1 MPMDH
6 QIANP
11 GNFERVFRFSAEA
24 FPQWKRAAMFREY
37 VRNRIVKLDSCPL
50 GDDNHLDGVGMSLPG
65 LGVVAIS
72 MSATRCA
79 RTRETIGD
87 GNDNL
92 RLVTLR
98 QAASSAPTDHLGR
111 ELTVEP
117 GSGVVLSNCDLNA
130 ITFTGHRSRM
140 IAVNLTRKTLRPLLR
155 DFDDVLAHTIPKQ
168 SAPLSLLSSYIEA
181 LVREPAPPTP
191 ELGLLA
197 VSHIYDLAALAMG
210 ATRDAAEIAKNRGL
224 AAARLRAIKSDIA
237 ANLSRDDLS
246 VVEIALKQRV
256 TPRYVQLLFEHQGTT
271 FTEYV
276 RNARLNRA
284 HRMLADPHLAD
295 RSISVIAF
303 DVGFSDLSYFNK
315 AFRRRFGETPSD
327 VRTASNGSK

>member
-1 MPMDH
+1 
-6 QIANP
+6 
-11 GNFERVFRFSAEA
+11 
-24 FPQWKRAAMFREY
+24 
-37 VRNRIVKLDSCPL
+37 
-50 GDDNHLDGVGMSLPG
+50 
-65 LGVVAIS
+65 
-72 MSATRCA
+72 
-79 RTRETIGD
+79 
-87 GNDNL
+87 
-92 RLVTLR
+92 
-98 QAASSAPTDHLGR
+98 
-111 ELTVEP
+111 
-117 GSGVVLSNCDLNA
+117 
-130 ITFTGHRSRM
+130 M

-155 DFDDVLAHTIPKQ
+155 DFDGVLAHTIPKQ

-191 ELGLLA
+191 ELGQLA
-197 VSHIYDLAALAMG
+197 VSHVYDLAALAMG

-237 ANLSRDDLS
+237 ANLSRVDLS

-256 TPRYVQLLFEHQGTT
+256 TPRYVQMLFETVGTT
-271 FTEYV
+271 FTEFV

-284 HRMLADPHLAD
+284 HRMLVDPRLAD

-315 AFRRRFGETPSD
+315 AFRRRFGGTPSE